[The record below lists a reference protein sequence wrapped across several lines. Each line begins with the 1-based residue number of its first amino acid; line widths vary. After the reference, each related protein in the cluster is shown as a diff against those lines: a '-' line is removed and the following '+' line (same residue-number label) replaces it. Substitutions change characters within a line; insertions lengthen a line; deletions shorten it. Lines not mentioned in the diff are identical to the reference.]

1 MKQRLSFMLSL
12 VMLLTVSAFA
22 KPDYDQLRNFSGNV
36 VKMTLIGDK
45 FSETIYFD
53 NEGYKVFVEIQDRDY
68 RGTVY
73 NRVTAFDRNGA
84 RVTYSAPDGSN
95 NISKKVFDSYKHADD
110 KVSFVMME
118 GLKFIGKD
126 SRGNWT
132 KANIPG
138 VGNINREL
146 MYADDAE
153 APQTV
158 AWAERQRQLM
168 FEQENVSDDSSTGAI
183 AEAGMAFVLGLILF
197 IPLMA
202 VLFFGICILV
212 SYKSVRNYFNRHAG
226 ADILSSSLK
235 LHKREAIA
243 AIIGGVYG
251 ISLWVGSTVGSDF
264 KTIVIVGG
272 LVWLAIA
279 MARLYKRCLSV
290 ASQKAA
296 KWYVIY
302 CTLLALVCATV
313 GAALSVIAIA
323 VGVAALFGKGINAVW
338 DDEVTHQGPREDG
351 SAATRQCANCD
362 CYARGY
368 CSYHNRP
375 MPPTGGCGVR

>member
-73 NRVTAFDRNGA
+73 NRVTAFDHNGA
-84 RVTYSAPDGSN
+84 RVTYSAPDGSD

-183 AEAGMAFVLGLILF
+183 AEAGLAFVLGLILF

-202 VLFFGICILV
+202 VMFFGICILI
-212 SYKSVRNYFNRHAG
+212 SYKSVRNYFNHKAG
-226 ADILSSSLK
+226 TNILSSRLK
-235 LHKREAIA
+235 LHRREAVA

-251 ISLWVGSTVGSDF
+251 ISLWAGATVGRDF

-351 SAATRQCANCD
+351 SAATRQCANCSYYD
-362 CYARGY
+362 RGY
-368 CSYHNRP
+368 CKYHNCP